1 MGSTSRG
8 VEIEVTCYSG
18 YRGDERP
25 SVMSRGG
32 RAERVSEVMSRRREP
47 DAELFVVRMEDGKC
61 LKMRLDTTSGRWSA
75 REMTR

>member
-8 VEIEVTCYSG
+8 VEIEVTSYSG

-25 SVMSRGG
+25 SAISRGG

-47 DAELFVVRMEDGKC
+47 DAEVFVVRMEDGGC
-61 LKMRLDTTSGRWSA
+61 LEMRLDTTAGRWSA
-75 REMTR
+75 LETAR